1 MQGGG
6 LIVHKRQIQDI
17 LNGARNTVILPVA
30 PDQNRVQ
37 TIKRKG
43 GPIIA
48 RCRITA
54 IEPVELETLTD
65 EDARR
70 AGFSTVDEW
79 MTDYFEVYK
88 GTPGLAWTGT
98 TACLVSFRLVP
109 AKEQVRLLSSQQ
121 GARFTEGTA
130 RSSPG
135 GLYPTDHA
143 GQYTSSTARALPS
156 EPEAVR
162 PEDIERFS
170 LEARQRRAKADA
182 ARVAWYRER
191 SLADQLRAIQEDE
204 RLSRMARDDL
214 KVIARRVQAIWDR
227 GDKGKAA

>member
-1 MQGGG
+1 

-70 AGFSTVDEW
+70 AGFSNVDEW

-121 GARFTEGTA
+121 GARFTEGH
-130 RSSPG
+130 SQGES
-135 GLYPTDHA
+135 
-143 GQYTSSTARALPS
+143 GQPVPDGSRG
-156 EPEAVR
+156 AVHKLDGTG
-162 PEDIERFS
+162 P
-170 LEARQRRAKADA
+170 A
-182 ARVAWYRER
+182 
-191 SLADQLRAIQEDE
+191 LRA
-204 RLSRMARDDL
+204 
-214 KVIARRVQAIWDR
+214 
-227 GDKGKAA
+227 